1 MRGHLLLAVGVM
13 LAGCMQTQ
21 TAVDPSYRPVSL
33 PEPYR
38 SYPQPPVGTSIEPGV
53 PLKLDERQ
61 QEAVISAVLKWM
73 KDPRTASFSEL
84 RAVKNK
90 HGWITVCGAVNGR
103 NSAGAYVGMAPFIG
117 AMRSSPIPSQFV
129 VVEIGAFNPQRADV
143 ETLCRE
149 SGVVPV
155 SSKGS

>member
-38 SYPQPPVGTSIEPGV
+38 SYPQPPVGTSIEAGV
-53 PLKLDERQ
+53 PLKLSERQ

-73 KDPRTASFSEL
+73 KEPRTASFSDL
-84 RAVKNK
+84 RAAKNR

-103 NSAGAYVGMAPFIG
+103 NSAGTYVGMAPFIG
-117 AMRSSPIPSQFV
+117 AMRSSATSSEFI

-149 SGVVPV
+149 SGIASASP
-155 SSKGS
+155 KGS

>member
-13 LAGCMQTQ
+13 LAGCMQT
-21 TAVDPSYRPVSL
+21 AADLSYRPVSL

-38 SYPQPPVGTSIEPGV
+38 SHSQPHSGTPIEPGV

-61 QEAVISAVLKWM
+61 QEAVVSAVLKWM

-84 RAVKNK
+84 RAAKNK

-103 NSAGAYVGMAPFIG
+103 NSAGTYVGMAPFIG
-117 AMRSSPIPSQFV
+117 AMESSPIPSEFI
-129 VVEIGAFNPQRADV
+129 VVEIGAFDPQRADV
-143 ETLCRE
+143 EALCRE
-149 SGVVPV
+149 SGIAPP
-155 SSKGS
+155 SPKGS

>member
-1 MRGHLLLAVGVM
+1 MRGRLLLAVGVM

-21 TAVDPSYRPVSL
+21 TAVDLSYRSVSL

-38 SYPQPPVGTSIEPGV
+38 SLPQPRAGTPIEAGV
-53 PLKLDERQ
+53 PVKLDERQ

-84 RAVKNK
+84 RAAKNR

-103 NSAGAYVGMAPFIG
+103 NSAGTYVGMAPFIG
-117 AMRSSPIPSQFV
+117 AMRSSPIPSEFV
-129 VVEIGAFNPQRADV
+129 VVEIGAFDPQRSDV

-149 SGVVPV
+149 SGVGPA
-155 SSKGS
+155 SLKGS

>member
-13 LAGCMQTQ
+13 LAGCVQT
-21 TAVDPSYRPVSL
+21 TADPSYRPVSL

-38 SYPQPPVGTSIEPGV
+38 SYPQPPVGTPVEAGV

-84 RAVKNK
+84 RATRNK

-103 NSAGAYVGMAPFIG
+103 NSAGVYVGMAPFIG
-117 AMRSSPIPSQFV
+117 AMRSMPTPPEFI
-129 VVEIGAFNPQRADV
+129 VVEIGAFEPQRSDV

-149 SGVVPV
+149 SGIVLAPPR
-155 SSKGS
+155 SS

>member
-38 SYPQPPVGTSIEPGV
+38 SYPQPPVGTPIESGV
-53 PLKLDERQ
+53 PVKLDERQ

-73 KDPRTASFSEL
+73 KDPRTAAFSEL
-84 RAVKNK
+84 RAARNK
-90 HGWITVCGAVNGR
+90 HSWITVCGAVNGR
-103 NSAGAYVGMAPFIG
+103 NSAGTYVGMAPFIG
-117 AMRSSPIPSQFV
+117 AMRSSPIPSEFI
-129 VVEIGAFNPQRADV
+129 VVEIGAFDPQRTDV

-149 SGVVPV
+149 SGVAPA
-155 SSKGS
+155 SLKGS